1 MGRRVEI
8 SLIWLSYWELSL
20 KQICFSNTK
29 KHSTDVEVLPE
40 APWGWKKTGARV
52 TRPKSGGWEGGRN
65 DEEIVEETGK
75 EWNIVV
81 VREEPTEGY

>member
-1 MGRRVEI
+1 M
-8 SLIWLSYWELSL
+8 
-20 KQICFSNTK
+20 
-29 KHSTDVEVLPE
+29 
-40 APWGWKKTGARV
+40 